1 MTEKNTIQ
9 IDNQSENK
17 YIPDKKKAETIQS
30 IKTYAIMLSQV
41 YGGNIKI
48 EIDINPKIDS
58 LKFRVTEFNL

>member
-1 MTEKNTIQ
+1 MTEKNVIP
-9 IDNQSENK
+9 IDKQSDNK
-17 YIPDKKKAETIQS
+17 YIPSKKEIVQS

-41 YGGNIKI
+41 YGDNIKI